1 MRSWSGERENRVESY
16 EGVVSLSRRL
26 KTLGE
31 ANENDFIEITSV
43 SGRRLKTVGEAH
55 ESGFIK
61 ITSVSG
67 EKNP

>member
-16 EGVVSLSRRL
+16 EGVVRLSRRL

-43 SGRRLKTVGEAH
+43 SGRRLKTVGEAN
-55 ESGFIK
+55 EKGLIR

-67 EKNP
+67 HENP